1 MISNCRYFLADIP
14 GEFNITAIPFGCSAN
29 LSWNAPIPNGCPITR
44 YTIHFRNERSGWNM
58 INLQRSNV
66 KDYRLRLNC
75 SENYY
80 IMVFA
85 WNQRGHNDYSWKSV
99 LSVPTENGNS
109 FGVFLLMTDLL
120 PYQNNTM

>member
-1 MISNCRYFLADIP
+1 
-14 GEFNITAIPFGCSAN
+14 
-29 LSWNAPIPNGCPITR
+29 
-44 YTIHFRNERSGWNM
+44 M

-85 WNQRGHNDYSWKSV
+85 WNQRGHNDYSSKSV
-99 LSVPTENGNS
+99 LSVRTENGNS
-109 FGVFLLMTDLL
+109 FGVFFVDD
-120 PYQNNTM
+120 